1 LFGQPTLIHNVVT
14 LIAVPDIL
22 ADGGAN
28 YRAHG
33 VGDSRGTMP
42 FQLSGN
48 VARGGLVELPFG
60 VTLRELIEDF
70 GGGTRTG
77 RPVRAVQI
85 GGPLGAYLPVELLDT
100 PLDYEALAALGAGV
114 GHGGVVVF
122 DDTVNLVE
130 QARYAFE
137 FCAHESCGKCTPC
150 RVGAVRGEETL
161 REVQVAMDAGGSGS
175 EGTAGT
181 LIDLAEDLCEVMEDA
196 SLCAMGSMTPIPV
209 RSAMRYFPEDFGA
222 QRQDRD

>member
-1 LFGQPTLIHNVVT
+1 LIHNVVT

-33 VGDSRGTMP
+33 VADSRGTMP

-77 RPVRAVQI
+77 RPIRAVQI

-161 REVQVAMDAGGSGS
+161 REVQVAMGAGGSDSGS
-175 EGTAGT
+175 EGTAGA

-222 QRQDRD
+222 QHQDRD

>member
-1 LFGQPTLIHNVVT
+1 
-14 LIAVPDIL
+14 
-22 ADGGAN
+22 
-28 YRAHG
+28 
-33 VGDSRGTMP
+33 
-42 FQLSGN
+42 
-48 VARGGLVELPFG
+48 
-60 VTLRELIEDF
+60 
-70 GGGTRTG
+70 
-77 RPVRAVQI
+77 
-85 GGPLGAYLPVELLDT
+85 
-100 PLDYEALAALGAGV
+100 
-114 GHGGVVVF
+114 VVVF

-161 REVQVAMDAGGSGS
+161 REVQIAMGAGGSGS
-175 EGTAGT
+175 GSGSESTAGA